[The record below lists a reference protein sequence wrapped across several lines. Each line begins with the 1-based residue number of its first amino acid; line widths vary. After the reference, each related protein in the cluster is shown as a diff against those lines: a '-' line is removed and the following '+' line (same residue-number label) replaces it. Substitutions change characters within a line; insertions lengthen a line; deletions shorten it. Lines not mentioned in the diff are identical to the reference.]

1 MATHSSILA
10 WTHSSILA
18 WRIPGTEEPGGLPS
32 MGLQTQRKRLSSSSS
47 RPQAVYIQLLY
58 VEIKQFTWQF
68 KRIYLW
74 AVRDR
79 TVLQTSLHSLWNVHL
94 KTEESLSIMT
104 LSGRKP
110 PGDLKVM
117 SESFGCPSFSNV
129 ITKNLNWVHQ
139 PLIITWMS
147 HEYWIYW
154 TNQYT
159 LNNELCSGTS
169 LVVQWLRICPATRE
183 MQVWSLVGELRFQ
196 LPWSNWARVL
206 QLLGLCVST
215 RESVHCNN

>member
-1 MATHSSILA
+1 MTERLHFHFHALEKEMATHSSV
-10 WTHSSILA
+10 LA
-18 WRIPGTEEPGGLPS
+18 WRIAGTGEPGGLPS

-117 SESFGCPSFSNV
+117 SESFGCPMLLKCHYKELELGSPTFNNYLNV
-129 ITKNLNWVHQ
+129 TWVLNL
-139 PLIITWMS
+139 
-147 HEYWIYW
+147 
-154 TNQYT
+154 
-159 LNNELCSGTS
+159 LNKSIHSE
-169 LVVQWLRICPATRE
+169 
-183 MQVWSLVGELRFQ
+183 
-196 LPWSNWARVL
+196 
-206 QLLGLCVST
+206 
-215 RESVHCNN
+215 